1 MTGKSTYTDKIGDEI
16 CLLVSEG
23 SNLHRIGH
31 MKDYPCRDTIH
42 KWLNDHKTFSD
53 NYVRARKER
62 GDWRANEMDNTVQ
75 ELKDGK
81 IDHNVARIALD
92 NHKWQAGK
100 ENPKRYGD
108 KTQLTG
114 ADGQGPVEVIAS
126 PANKLRDVLNA
137 QSKRIGGTGDT
148 SE

>member
-1 MTGKSTYTDKIGDEI
+1 MTGKSTYTDKIGNEI
-16 CLLVSEG
+16 CILVSNG
-23 SNLHRIGH
+23 SNLDQIG
-31 MKDYPCRDTIH
+31 MKDNFPSKQTLH
-42 KWLNDHKTFSD
+42 KWLKDHSTFFD
-53 NYVRARKER
+53 DYVRARKER
-62 GDWRANEMDNTVQ
+62 GDWRANEMDKEVQ
-75 ELKDGK
+75 ALKEGK
-81 IDHNVARIALD
+81 IDYQTARIAID

-126 PANKLRDVLNA
+126 PADKLRDVLNA
-137 QSKRIGGTGDT
+137 QSKRIRGNGDT